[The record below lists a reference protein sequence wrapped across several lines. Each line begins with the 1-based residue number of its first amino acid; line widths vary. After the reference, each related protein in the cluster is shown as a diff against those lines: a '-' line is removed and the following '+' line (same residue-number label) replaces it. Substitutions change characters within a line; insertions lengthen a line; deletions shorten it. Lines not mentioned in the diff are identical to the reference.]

1 VVRDTSTPTV
11 DVAYEQQPSVPDDES
26 MASAQAAIARVVT
39 PVTPGPCEVEKAA
52 NEVHLYAPKDASAP
66 AVPEVRCV
74 S

>member
-1 VVRDTSTPTV
+1 VTV
-11 DVAYEQQPSVPDDES
+11 DFAYEQQPSVPDDEFT
-26 MASAQAAIARVVT
+26 ASAQAAIAQAVA
-39 PVTPGPCEVEKAA
+39 PVMPGPREVEKAA